1 MVCTAEILSLAGFSL
16 VPALLP
22 QFMTIWSLSNAQGGW
37 LAGIMSGGYMLAVLP
52 LVVLTD
58 RVPARSVFL
67 ASSALGAL
75 SCFGIALSN
84 TFLAALAWRA
94 VSGVAIAG
102 IYMPGLRALTD
113 GMAGA
118 RRARAAAW
126 YTSSFTLGTSLSFLL
141 GQVGIGWGW
150 PSAFVLA
157 GLLGALGVLIAW
169 TALPRTAPAPAE
181 IVHAWLDVRPVLRN
195 RDALALIAGYAA
207 TIWGT
212 VGLRQWIVVF
222 LAFCAAGQA
231 GAVQG
236 WSMMW
241 AGALIGLLG
250 VPAGLLG
257 NELALRVG
265 LRITAM
271 GVFALSAVVN
281 LLFGFSAAL
290 PYEAILV
297 LGMAAGFIA
306 QGNFSNLT
314 SGVLMVADPRHRGAT
329 VALYSCIGFAGGFGG
344 TLVFGIALDQ
354 FGGAGRMIAW
364 VVAFGTCGAACLV
377 GCAATV
383 LLSRELAPPD

>member
-1 MVCTAEILSLAGFSL
+1 ML
-16 VPALLP
+16 V
-22 QFMTIWSLSNAQGGW
+22 M
-37 LAGIMSGGYMLAVLP
+37 
-52 LVVLTD
+52 VVLLMT
-58 RVPARSVFL
+58 PEPGLPS
-67 ASSALGAL
+67 SSAIKEPF
-75 SCFGIALSN
+75 SVPMV
-84 TFLAALAWRA
+84 TF
-94 VSGVAIAG
+94 VV
-102 IYMPGLRALTD
+102 
-113 GMAGA
+113 
-118 RRARAAAW
+118 
-126 YTSSFTLGTSLSFLL
+126 
-141 GQVGIGWGW
+141 V
-150 PSAFVLA
+150 
-157 GLLGALGVLIAW
+157 
-169 TALPRTAPAPAE
+169 PAPAK
-181 IVHAWLDVRPVLRN
+181 IVYAWLDVQPVIRN

-212 VGLRQWIVVF
+212 AGLRQWIVVF

-265 LRITAM
+265 FRMTAM

-281 LLFGFSAAL
+281 LLFGFSAVL

-297 LGMAAGFIA
+297 LGTAAGFIA

-383 LLSRELAPPD
+383 LLARELLPPDWGVEPARRQPTGRQPRVSNRIRGQESLDQPSIGDRSASTACTAGAVTNG

>member
-1 MVCTAEILSLAGFSL
+1 
-16 VPALLP
+16 
-22 QFMTIWSLSNAQGGW
+22 
-37 LAGIMSGGYMLAVLP
+37 
-52 LVVLTD
+52 
-58 RVPARSVFL
+58 
-67 ASSALGAL
+67 
-75 SCFGIALSN
+75 
-84 TFLAALAWRA
+84 
-94 VSGVAIAG
+94 
-102 IYMPGLRALTD
+102 
-113 GMAGA
+113 
-118 RRARAAAW
+118 
-126 YTSSFTLGTSLSFLL
+126 
-141 GQVGIGWGW
+141 VGIGWGW

-157 GLLGALGVLIAW
+157 GLLGALGVRIAW

-281 LLFGFSAAL
+281 MLFGFSAAL

-306 QGNFSNLT
+306 QGNYSNLT
-314 SGVLMVADPRHRGAT
+314 SGVLMVANPRHRGAT

-364 VVAFGTCGAACLV
+364 VVAFSTCGAACLV

-383 LLSRELAPPD
+383 SLSRELTPPD

>member
-1 MVCTAEILSLAGFSL
+1 
-16 VPALLP
+16 
-22 QFMTIWSLSNAQGGW
+22 
-37 LAGIMSGGYMLAVLP
+37 
-52 LVVLTD
+52 
-58 RVPARSVFL
+58 
-67 ASSALGAL
+67 
-75 SCFGIALSN
+75 
-84 TFLAALAWRA
+84 
-94 VSGVAIAG
+94 
-102 IYMPGLRALTD
+102 
-113 GMAGA
+113 MAGA

-157 GLLGALGVLIAW
+157 GLLGVLGVLIAW

-195 RDALALIAGYAA
+195 RDALVLIAGYAA

-212 VGLRQWIVVF
+212 AGLRQWIVVF
-222 LAFCAAGQA
+222 LAFCSAGQV

-241 AGALIGLLG
+241 TGALIGLLG

-281 LLFGFSAAL
+281 LLFGLIAAL
-290 PYEAILV
+290 PYEAILCSEWPRGR
-297 LGMAAGFIA
+297 LPLAAAAKRPPGLH
-306 QGNFSNLT
+306 SPLT
-314 SGVLMVADPRHRGAT
+314 IPPR
-329 VALYSCIGFAGGFGG
+329 
-344 TLVFGIALDQ
+344 
-354 FGGAGRMIAW
+354 
-364 VVAFGTCGAACLV
+364 
-377 GCAATV
+377 
-383 LLSRELAPPD
+383 